1 MSAFTGQATRNTFVL
16 GGCTGSGRPEE
27 VNGKGRRV
35 SPNSTICVLRS
46 TAGIEE
52 ETFRRESSRRTAFP
66 FCEFCQRVLLF
77 NLYSSPWNCWP
88 RRPTNRLIASSYA
101 RGDSRRFRYRR
112 AALSRFP
119 APPPRHV
126 VGGTA
131 IRVSVIRPVYRAG
144 GWCNGYRRPSTL
156 QVITANIIVVI
167 TNVRCSI
174 ELFELCD
181 WWNFGLKNLFYRLQL
196 WLYFRPE
203 WIFWFFSEFKI
214 MHACF
219 GFLQNVLPQ
228 ISNY

>member
-119 APPPRHV
+119 APPPHDTSWEEPRYVSPWYVPCIVPVADVTVTDVLRRYKSLLRILSLLSRMSV
-126 VGGTA
+126 V
-131 IRVSVIRPVYRAG
+131 V
-144 GWCNGYRRPSTL
+144 
-156 QVITANIIVVI
+156 
-167 TNVRCSI
+167 
-174 ELFELCD
+174 
-181 WWNFGLKNLFYRLQL
+181 
-196 WLYFRPE
+196 
-203 WIFWFFSEFKI
+203 
-214 MHACF
+214 
-219 GFLQNVLPQ
+219 
-228 ISNY
+228 SNYSNCATDEILVWKIYFTGYNSDYTFVPNEFFDFSQSLK